1 MLRQIGTQ
9 FELFMVS
16 KIQVSQWLT
25 KKKTNF
31 FQWNQS
37 MDKHI
42 KHHIKL
48 EFQENHRTLCYEYKN
63 VILWKRL
70 VNAPPTSLIDS
81 TQHFGGG
88 KARWSS
94 EMGIRTSDKQVNYS
108 HEPSQTKQQV
118 VQWVVETPLVHKQST
133 CKHRLI
139 RLTTTWTWGKT
150 PPSPLKYSLCLAMVP
165 TPKCHFVPGLPS
177 WESSWES

>member
-81 TQHFGGG
+81 T
-88 KARWSS
+88 
-94 EMGIRTSDKQVNYS
+94 TSLKVKTTKDKELG
-108 HEPSQTKQQV
+108 HAP
-118 VQWVVETPLVHKQST
+118 WLVA
-133 CKHRLI
+133 L
-139 RLTTTWTWGKT
+139 WGWKGT
-150 PPSPLKYSLCLAMVP
+150 LELRD
-165 TPKCHFVPGLPS
+165 GD
-177 WESSWES
+177 